1 MGTALSSA
9 GLRGM
14 GQLLPYQYLAA
25 WCLGCRNLLVFT
37 ASAHVKFISHCGI
50 ASTAWFAV

>member
-9 GLRGM
+9 GLHGM
-14 GQLLPYQYLAA
+14 GQLLPHQYLAA
-25 WCLGCRNLLVFT
+25 WCLGCRNLCAEAVNT
-37 ASAHVKFISHCGI
+37 NVKFISHCGI